1 MLNIHKDE
9 KHEFLYTHED
19 FIKVKALLHR
29 LAGINLADSKDAMV
43 YSRLVRRVRVLR
55 LSSIAE
61 YLKYV
66 SSNIEEEQNFI
77 NALTTNL
84 TSFFRE
90 EHHFNVLADYL
101 RQTPGIKRIWCA
113 ASSTGEEPYS
123 IAMTIVETLGKFDT
137 GIEIIA
143 SDIDSNVLETAEK
156 GIYHEAKIQNLD
168 QDRKKRFFHR
178 GTGSNNGF
186 VRVIPELRQ
195 MIKFKQINLLDS
207 KWPVETPLN
216 VIFCRNV
223 MIYFNREVQEALL
236 TRMVHLLPEN
246 GLYIAGHSENF
257 SYFSHI
263 VEAVG
268 KTTYKPAHRR

>member
-1 MLNIHKDE
+1 MKSRKDDN
-9 KHEFLYTHED
+9 HEFLYTHED
-19 FIKVKALLHR
+19 FIKVKSLLHR

-43 YSRLVRRVRVLR
+43 YSRLVRRVRLLK

-66 SSNIEEEQNFI
+66 SANVSEEQNFI

-90 EHHFNVLADYL
+90 EHHFEVLKDYL
-101 RQTPGIKRIWCA
+101 KQTTGVRRIWCA

-123 IAMTIVETLGKFDT
+123 IAMSVVEAVGRFDSN
-137 GIEIIA
+137 IEIVA
-143 SDIDSNVLETAEK
+143 SDIDSNVLDTAQL
-156 GIYHEAKIQNLD
+156 GIYHESKVQSLSLE
-168 QDRKKRFFHR
+168 RKKRFFHK
-178 GTGSNNGF
+178 GTGSNAGF
-186 VRVIPELRQ
+186 VRVIPELRN
-195 MIKFKQINLLDS
+195 MIKFKKINLLDS
-207 KWPVETPLN
+207 KWPVELPVN
-216 VIFCRNV
+216 IIFCRNV
-223 MIYFNREVQEALL
+223 MIYFNREMQEALL

-263 VEAVG
+263 VEPVG
-268 KTTYKPAHRR
+268 KTTYKPA